1 MTPTLTPTEAPEI
14 DAEGW
19 LNSQPLTLAGLRG
32 QVVLLHAFQML
43 CPGCVLHGTPQA
55 QNVHRGF
62 ADRGVCV
69 IGLHSVFEHHAVMN
83 RAALQVFVHEFR
95 LTFPIAIDRPAV
107 PAQAIPCTMQAYGLR
122 GTPSV
127 VLIDRAGRV
136 RLNHFGQIEDLAL
149 GAHIGALLA
158 ETDRHAGQDIESR
171 GCGLAASRGGQ
182 AT

>member
-1 MTPTLTPTEAPEI
+1 MTAPLKPTEAPEI

-62 ADRGVCV
+62 ADRGVRV
-69 IGLHSVFEHHAVMN
+69 IGLHSVFEHHAVMH
-83 RAALQVFVHEFR
+83 RAALEVFVHEFR
-95 LTFPIAIDRPAV
+95 LTFPIAIDRSNVAGHP
-107 PAQAIPCTMQAYGLR
+107 IPRTMQAYGLR

-127 VLIDRAGRV
+127 VVIDRAGRV
-136 RLNHFGQIEDLAL
+136 RLNHFGQIDDLEL
-149 GAHIGALLA
+149 GAQLGALLA
-158 ETDRHAGQDIESR
+158 EPDTPIG
-171 GCGLAASRGGQ
+171 
-182 AT
+182 